1 MSKTFLNRQQFA
13 TLYGAR
19 IYALAKNIKTLY
31 QKKMKVMEQLAFL
44 RSCKQNNVLPIGLQ
58 LKPTTHSYK
67 NCELLNRASQQL
79 GNNLL
84 NYKYKQQKWL
94 NIELTTQLS
103 ILKWYLID
111 SQPERLHEYGLTWI
125 NKYDKS
131 PREKLK
137 KKHDRKLK

>member
-19 IYALAKNIKTLY
+19 IFAIARNIETLY
-31 QKKMKVMEQLAFL
+31 QKKIKVTEQLAFL
-44 RSCKQNNVLPIGLQ
+44 RSCKHNNVIPRGLQ
-58 LKPTTHSYK
+58 LKHTTHSYK
-67 NCELLNRASQQL
+67 NYELLNRTSQQL
-79 GNNLL
+79 RNNLL
-84 NYKYKQQKWL
+84 NYKYKQQRWI

-103 ILKWYLID
+103 ILNWYLID
-111 SQPERLHEYGLTWI
+111 SQPERLHEYDLTWI

-137 KKHDRKLK
+137 KKTR